1 MKLPVH
7 SFLFACTCASVP
19 TKNHNFSEK
28 SFPPKNMGGGV
39 LTNLCK
45 RYFFVRFLGEIFI
58 GLHILWALAY
68 IMPEAHY

>member
-1 MKLPVH
+1 MH
-7 SFLFACTCASVP
+7 CASVP

-28 SFPPKNMGGGV
+28 IIPPEKYGGGV

-45 RYFFVRFLGEIFI
+45 RYFFVRFLGEIFT
-58 GLHILWALAY
+58 GSHILWALAY